1 MRPHLWVGILLVS
14 AWAAAQAGHPVNDL
28 VTMVRTALSNSQ
40 SDSNVARL
48 LRKYKLSERL
58 DERTIEALENEGA
71 GPQAVGELERLR
83 RASAG
88 LPIPL
93 TAPIFEPRPAPG
105 PDEQRRIIEAA
116 RESAL
121 DYTRSLPDFICTEVL
136 RRYDESKNKPID
148 TLTLQLSY
156 TGQQENYKLL
166 TINGRPTFRSFDSVG
181 GVITQG
187 EFGSLL
193 NEIFARRSEAE
204 FAWDHGTTLRRRPA
218 HVYTFRVTAARSHY
232 RMSAVGRAE
241 RYTSPV
247 GQHGLVY
254 VDSSTNR
261 TIRIIAEADS
271 IPADFPVHSATTTLD
286 YDFVDIAGRQFLLP
300 LRAEARMSTVDRQ
313 TRNEV
318 EFHSYRKFGADTS
331 ITYDPH

>member
-1 MRPHLWVGILLVS
+1 LPK
-14 AWAAAQAGHPVNDL
+14 AA
-28 VTMVRTALSNSQ
+28 
-40 SDSNVARL
+40 
-48 LRKYKLSERL
+48 
-58 DERTIEALENEGA
+58 
-71 GPQAVGELERLR
+71 
-83 RASAG
+83 
-88 LPIPL
+88 
-93 TAPIFEPRPAPG
+93 TAPIFEPRPSPTLE
-105 PDEQRRIIEAA
+105 EQKRIIEAA

-136 RRYDESKNKPID
+136 RRYDDSRNKPID

-156 TGQQENYKLL
+156 TGQRENYKLL

-193 NEIFARRSEAE
+193 NEVFAHRSEAE
-204 FAWDHGTTLRRRPA
+204 FAWDHGTTLRKRRA
-218 HVYTFRVTAARSHY
+218 QVYTFRVTAARSHY
-232 RMSAVGRAE
+232 RMSAVGRGE
-241 RYTSPV
+241 QYTSAV

-254 VDSSTNR
+254 VDNATNR
-261 TIRIIAEADS
+261 TVRIIAEADS

-331 ITYDPH
+331 ITYEPR